1 MKTYSTD
8 SGRNKYG
15 NRTNLF
21 YAVKDYV
28 LSPLVAGL
36 FGFFAFFCI
45 LIVTK
50 FFSYIIGTYEN
61 VALDWDDAFLSSIG
75 FILVFL
81 IRFLE
86 NFNEEGS

>member
-1 MKTYSTD
+1 MKLD
-8 SGRNKYG
+8 SLNSRRNKYN
-15 NRTNLF
+15 NRTSIF
-21 YAVKDYV
+21 YAVKDYF
-28 LSPLVAGL
+28 LSPLVAGVL
-36 FGFFAFFCI
+36 GFIAFFCI

-61 VALDWDDAFLSSIG
+61 LALDWNDAFLSAIG

-86 NFNEEGS
+86 NFKEEGS